1 MAAEK
6 TVGIILRVTEFSETS
21 CIASVL
27 TRDFGTQSVIAKG
40 ARRPKSP
47 FESSL
52 DLLAVSRI
60 VFIPKPGGA
69 LGILTEAKL
78 VQRFRNRRRQMSWL
92 YAAYYVVE
100 LLRLLTE
107 EGDSN
112 PELFDLSLAVLR
124 MIDPPD
130 WAIENHRS
138 GPGIR
143 AHRDVSSLAD
153 VLEPISDRQVR
164 HDCCHDHQLSY
175 RSINNQTAPL
185 RRLTASTDAGDSSV
199 RSEPDE
205 LDLILLRFEAGL
217 LQSLGLFPLL
227 SHCASCG
234 RPRKTSNPVVYA
246 AELGGVICPPCV
258 AKIAGEGKQSQSF
271 PVSPRLLEL
280 LRRWQE
286 ILIGNMAE
294 HQHRQQDQ
302 MWSNAALACFSQL
315 SIESDESNETNPFVR
330 ENLIAEFRM
339 LMNQHLWQR
348 IGFIPRLYRFLR
360 PHLTESPAASTA
372 VAEEI
377 ASEIGVS
384 AVP

>member
-78 VQRFRNRRRQMSWL
+78 IQRFRNRRQQMSWL

-107 EGDSN
+107 EGDSH

-130 WAIENHRS
+130 WVIENHFPVPANHANRGAS
-138 GPGIR
+138 T
-143 AHRDVSSLAD
+143 LAE
-153 VLEPISDRQVR
+153 VLEPISHRKVR
-164 HDCCHDHQLSY
+164 HDSCHDQKLRY
-175 RSINNQTAPL
+175 RSINRQTDPL
-185 RRLTASTDAGDSSV
+185 KSLAASTDTDDNSV
-199 RSEPDE
+199 RSAPGE

-246 AELGGVICPPCV
+246 AEMGGVVCPPCV
-258 AKIAGEGKQSQSF
+258 AKMAGEGKQSQSF

-280 LRRWQE
+280 LQRWQE
-286 ILIGNMAE
+286 ILIGNMAK
-294 HQHRQQDQ
+294 HQQRQQDQ
-302 MWSNAALACFSQL
+302 MWSNPALACFSQL
-315 SIESDESNETNPFVR
+315 SIESGEAIEANPFVR
-330 ENLIAEFRM
+330 ENLISEFRM

-360 PHLTESPAASTA
+360 PHLTELPAASTA
-372 VAEEI
+372 VAVES
-377 ASEIGVS
+377 ASGIDVS
-384 AVP
+384 AVR